1 MTAITSSEGITSSE
15 EGITTDGLPSDLYF
29 TNIRILPTA
38 INAAVCKSWYVNI
51 ITILKKQKQTFYEL
65 QIYNLIVNKYSDFPL
80 RGYKVRR
87 RLDFADNRDGDR
99 NGNRSSGSGNNIYE
113 DNIFNIAYDNMIK
126 SIFNYLKAD
135 TVVFLNIKD
144 SLILYYTKYISLH
157 KKYCRMELLDIL
169 EKEYIDIDIANEYK
183 EILLKY
189 YKHVIV

>member
-1 MTAITSSEGITSSE
+1 MIYKENKGNTTRMTDIAN
-15 EGITTDGLPSDLYF
+15 DGLPSDLYF

-51 ITILKKQKQTFYEL
+51 IAILQKQKQTFYEL
-65 QIYNLIVNKYSDFPL
+65 QIYNLIVNKYSDFPC
-80 RGYKVRR
+80 YKVRR
-87 RLDFADNRDGDR
+87 RLDFADNGNGDR
-99 NGNRSSGSGNNIYE
+99 NRNNIYE

-144 SLILYYTKYISLH
+144 SLILYYTKYISIH

-183 EILLKY
+183 DILLKY